1 MLALIKQGDDLIVSN
16 VNGEPVRLADTLE
29 EHFHEPGL
37 PQRPVS
43 GEQGAVSLID

>member
-1 MLALIKQGDDLIVSN
+1 MLALIKQGDDLIVPN

-29 EHFHEPGL
+29 EHFPEPEL

-43 GEQGAVSLID
+43 GNKAL

>member
-1 MLALIKQGDDLIVSN
+1 MLALIQQGDDLIVLN

-29 EHFHEPGL
+29 EHFHEPEL

-43 GEQGAVSLID
+43 GNKAL

>member
-1 MLALIKQGDDLIVSN
+1 MLALIKQGDDLIVPN

-29 EHFHEPGL
+29 EHFHEPEL

-43 GEQGAVSLID
+43 GNDAL

>member
-1 MLALIKQGDDLIVSN
+1 MLALIKQGDDLTGPN

-29 EHFHEPGL
+29 EHFHEPEL

-43 GEQGAVSLID
+43 GNDAL